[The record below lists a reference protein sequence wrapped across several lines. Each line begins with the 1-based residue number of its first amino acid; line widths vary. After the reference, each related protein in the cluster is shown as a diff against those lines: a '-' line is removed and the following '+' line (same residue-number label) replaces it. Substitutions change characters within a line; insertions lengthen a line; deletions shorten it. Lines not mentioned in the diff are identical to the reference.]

1 MPPRS
6 NSRDAGS
13 TGRPLQ
19 KISATS
25 LADRAREMIRDAI
38 FEGKI
43 QPEEKITIERIA
55 ADLGV
60 SRTPVREAL
69 KALEADGMVSILPNR
84 GAVVRRFDSDE
95 IRDRYSVRAQ
105 LEGYAG
111 ELACNR
117 DAAGVARKL
126 EDNCAQMKSL
136 VARARSGRLE
146 DVVALVEN
154 NILFHGAILEAS
166 GSALVARILNGL
178 QMPVAYR
185 LYHWREQ
192 GRRDSAFD
200 FHMRI
205 AAAFR
210 DAKPAK
216 VRQLLETH
224 ILETRDYLLANQGPT
239 PAPATRA
246 TRRPATRKS
255 RG

>member
-6 NSRDAGS
+6 TTRDPGS

-95 IRDRYSVRAQ
+95 IRDRYSVRAL

-111 ELACNR
+111 ELACRR
-117 DAAGVARKL
+117 DAAGVAQKL

-136 VARARSGRLE
+136 IARARSGRLE
-146 DVVALVEN
+146 DVVAMVEN
-154 NILFHGAILEAS
+154 NMLFHGAILEAS
-166 GSALVARILNGL
+166 GSTLVARILNGL

-185 LYHWREQ
+185 LYHWREK
-192 GRRDSAFD
+192 GRRNSAFEL
-200 FHMRI
+200 HVRI

-210 DAKPAK
+210 EAKPDK

-224 ILETRDYLLANQGPT
+224 ILETRDFLLANQS
-239 PAPATRA
+239 PAPAPAARGGRRA
-246 TRRPATRKS
+246 PRKPS
-255 RG
+255 E